1 MRHIGFSGGSS
12 ICELGPAP
20 DVKLFFACLEAYAEQ
35 AYPEEDWSLLTDRLY
50 KRYLRLDELDKAS
63 ALMEQARQ
71 IFAEQPAAS
80 SVEWDVDMLANR
92 EKSLLD
98 PNQPTL
104 AEVFGKYFEH
114 FAYCV
119 ESARINYEAFKSDP
133 GYSYEPVRTVIS
145 DLAGFAR
152 DKNKPLAEYDALEG
166 EPFWLQ

>member
-1 MRHIGFSGGSS
+1 MRRIGFSGGSS

-20 DVKLFFACLEAYAEQ
+20 DVKLFFACLKAYAEQ
-35 AYPEEDWSLLTDRLY
+35 AHPEEDWSLLTDRLY
-50 KRYLRLDELDKAS
+50 RRYLRLEDLDKAS

-71 IFAEQPAAS
+71 IFAEKPAAS
-80 SVEWDVDMLANR
+80 SVEWDANMLANQ
-92 EKSLLD
+92 EKSSLNS
-98 PNQPTL
+98 NQPTL

-133 GYSYEPVRTVIS
+133 RYSYEPVRTVIS

-152 DKNKPLAEYDALEG
+152 DKNKPLAEYDTLEG
-166 EPFWLQ
+166 EPFWLR